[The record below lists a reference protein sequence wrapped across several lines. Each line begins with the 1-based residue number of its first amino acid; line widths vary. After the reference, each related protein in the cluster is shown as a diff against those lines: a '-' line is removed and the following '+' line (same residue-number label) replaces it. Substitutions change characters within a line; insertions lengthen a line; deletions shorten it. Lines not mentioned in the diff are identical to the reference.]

1 MKTENRATKFFYT
14 IIEMLCTLMLVT
26 LSPGTFL
33 CKLFFLSIESR
44 VHMCV
49 RRIFFVEQL
58 NIGKT
63 EGGGLIWS
71 KLTLFRHPI
80 ILEETVIFFCAKRHI
95 FTKPFFFISTLKLQ
109 STVGKLLAL
118 HCYKHLFEERRVWNK
133 NKNSWKWI
141 SRVFF
146 NNLLLNWSIYWEV
159 TQTML

>member
-63 EGGGLIWS
+63 EGGGGLIWS

-80 ILEETVIFFCAKRHI
+80 ILEETVFFLCQTTYIYK
-95 FTKPFFFISTLKLQ
+95 TFFYFN
-109 STVGKLLAL
+109 
-118 HCYKHLFEERRVWNK
+118 FEVTEY
-133 NKNSWKWI
+133 SWKT
-141 SRVFF
+141 SRAALLQAFIWGETSLKQKQKFVKMNFTSFF
-146 NNLLLNWSIYWEV
+146 YNRLLLR
-159 TQTML
+159 

>member
-1 MKTENRATKFFYT
+1 MDTGHITENYKIMKTENRATKFFYT

-63 EGGGLIWS
+63 EGGGGLI
-71 KLTLFRHPI
+71 
-80 ILEETVIFFCAKRHI
+80 
-95 FTKPFFFISTLKLQ
+95 
-109 STVGKLLAL
+109 
-118 HCYKHLFEERRVWNK
+118 
-133 NKNSWKWI
+133 
-141 SRVFF
+141 
-146 NNLLLNWSIYWEV
+146 
-159 TQTML
+159 

>member
-63 EGGGLIWS
+63 EGGGGLIWS

-80 ILEETVIFFCAKRHI
+80 ILEETVIFFVPNDIYLQNLFLFQLWSYRVQLENFSRCSVTSIYLRRDESE
-95 FTKPFFFISTLKLQ
+95 TKTKIRENEFHEFFFT
-109 STVGKLLAL
+109 TD
-118 HCYKHLFEERRVWNK
+118 YYWDN
-133 NKNSWKWI
+133 
-141 SRVFF
+141 
-146 NNLLLNWSIYWEV
+146 IYWKV